1 MSKDTL
7 DFYEDDEGMVTQV
20 VLEEFGSNE
29 VDIIYLES
37 DEVDQQLEDSVD
49 FLREHQNEMS
59 KSVTTAIKA
68 YIKDIY
74 HSDSTGLE
82 LMKVY
87 VFPGEHE
94 EFGLLF
100 RWEGDVEHGVGA
112 RLTGLNVVKVGSA
125 EVAFV

>member
-1 MSKDTL
+1 MSKDAL
-7 DFYEDDEGMVTQV
+7 DFYEDDEGMVART
-20 VLEEFGSNE
+20 VLEGFGFNK

-37 DEVDQQLEDSVD
+37 DEVDQQLEDSVA
-49 FLREHQNEMS
+49 FLRRHQNEMS
-59 KSVTTAIKA
+59 KSVETAIKS

-87 VFPGEHE
+87 VFPGEQE

-100 RWEGDVEHGVGA
+100 RWEGDTEHGVGA
-112 RLTGLNVVKVGSA
+112 RLTGLKVIKVGSA